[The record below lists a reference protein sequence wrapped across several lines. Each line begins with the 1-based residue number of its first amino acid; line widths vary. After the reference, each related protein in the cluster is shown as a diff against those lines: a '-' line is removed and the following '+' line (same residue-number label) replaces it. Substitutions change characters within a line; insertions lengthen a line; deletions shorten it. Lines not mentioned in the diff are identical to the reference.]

1 MVYIK
6 ENLMQLWKIHISRCL
21 WKFISISLGF
31 FFICLTGSPA
41 LPESLTDIIHL
52 RIDTLRTYKELTIG
66 ETKIAS
72 TKMLA
77 PLYEKNQFNP
87 FWTDANK
94 IDALIR
100 SIKEIK
106 ADGLE
111 PEDYHYSEISGLQAF
126 LEHNDPKNNLN
137 KADLDMLLT
146 DALILLKYHLVFGKV
161 DPKRLNSTW
170 NFHQKMDSRDPI
182 AAVEEFLASKDLFSR
197 INELKPQRPIYAKL
211 KSALAHYFSILAA
224 GGWQSVPTGVS
235 LKKGMHDDS
244 VLSLRKRLAVSGDLS
259 TSNVNDDHFDA
270 DLEKVIVQFQK
281 QHGLTPDGVVGRK
294 TITALNVPVT
304 KRIDQIRANLER
316 ARWSLHAL
324 KDRFV
329 LVDMAGSEIFFYDN
343 DNIIWKSRVQV
354 GRSFCLTP
362 VFRDNIRYLEFNP
375 AWTIPIMIFNKTI
388 LPEIKKDPQYLAKHQ
403 INIFDQRKRIVV
415 PESLEWDD
423 YPEKKFLYILR
434 QAPGPNNA
442 LGLVKF
448 MFPNDDMIYLSDTP
462 VKNLFS
468 MDHKTFSTGCIR
480 VEKPFELAELLLN
493 DSSRWHQNK
502 FKQIIASQK
511 TQIAY
516 LKDPVP
522 VLLLYWTVDV
532 DNSGIVY
539 FKEDIY
545 NRDKAVIK
553 GLKTGL
559 TPTDKSSYG
568 KK

>member
-1 MVYIK
+1 
-6 ENLMQLWKIHISRCL
+6 MQLWKIHIPRCL
-21 WKFISISLGF
+21 WKFIFISPGF
-31 FFICLTGSPA
+31 FFICLTASPA
-41 LPESLTDIIHL
+41 LPESIIDIIHL

-66 ETKIAS
+66 EAKIAS

-77 PLYEKNQFNP
+77 LLYEKNQFNP

-137 KADLDMLLT
+137 IADLDMLLT

-161 DPKRLNSTW
+161 DPKRLNPTW
-170 NFHQKMDSRDPI
+170 NFHKEMDSRDPI

-224 GGWQSVPTGVS
+224 GGWRSLPIEVS

-259 TSNVNDDHFDA
+259 TSNINDDHFDA

-281 QHGLTPDGVVGRK
+281 QHGLTPDGVVGGK
-294 TITALNVPVT
+294 TIAALNVPVT

-329 LVDMAGSEIFFYDN
+329 LVDMAGSEIFFYDK
-343 DNIIWKSRVQV
+343 DNIIWKSRVRV

-362 VFRDNIRYLEFNP
+362 IFRDNIRYLEFNP
-375 AWTIPIMIFNKTI
+375 AWTIPPTILNKTI

-403 INIFDQRKRIVV
+403 INIFDRRERIVA
-415 PESLEWDD
+415 PESLEWDH

-434 QAPGPNNA
+434 QVPGPNNA

-448 MFPNDDMIYLSDTP
+448 MFPNDYMIYLSGTP
-462 VKNLFS
+462 VKSLFS
-468 MDHKTFSTGCIR
+468 MDHKTFSPGCIG

-493 DSSRWHQNK
+493 DSSRWHKNK
-502 FKQIIASQK
+502 FKQIIASPK
-511 TQIAY
+511 TQIVH

-522 VLLLYWTVDV
+522 VLLSYWTVDV
-532 DNSGIVY
+532 DNSGLVY

-545 NRDKAVIK
+545 NRDNAVVK

>member
-224 GGWQSVPTGVS
+224 GGWQSVPIGVS

-375 AWTIPIMIFNKTI
+375 TWTIPIMIFNKTI